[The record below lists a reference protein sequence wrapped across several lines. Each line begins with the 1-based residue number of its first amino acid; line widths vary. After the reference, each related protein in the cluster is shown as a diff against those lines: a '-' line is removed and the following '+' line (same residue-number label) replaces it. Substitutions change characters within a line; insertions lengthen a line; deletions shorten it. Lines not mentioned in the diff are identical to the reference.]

1 MAYEQEYELVLGYVK
16 ELCDDLRARYNIA
29 PAEFNHDTIKRGLR
43 NSDGTGVYAGITNIG
58 SVQGYMVQD
67 TEPVPM
73 AGRLYYRGIDIMDI
87 VRAQAESETFGYEE
101 VAYLLLFGKLPTL
114 AQLSKYN
121 SMLSAA
127 RHLPDSFT
135 EDTILKAPGINIM
148 NKLARCMLTLY
159 TYDPMPDDTSIEN
172 VVRQSIELIG
182 RVPVIIANCY
192 AAKRHYFDKESLF
205 IHVPQEDLSLAGNF
219 LHMLRRDNQ
228 FTHDEARVLDL
239 MLILHAE
246 HGGGNNSTFACRVL
260 SSTNTDTYAAL
271 AAALGSLKGPLHGG
285 ANVKVLDMF
294 RDIRSHVVDPHD
306 SDEVYAYLCKILDKN
321 ANDGS
326 GKIYGLGH
334 AVYTESDPRAV
345 ILKQYVRNMA
355 VNKGLIDDFILM
367 ETIEEQGIRAL
378 NERLKSNKVMC
389 ANVDMYSGLVYQML
403 GIPEELYTPLFA
415 AARMAGW
422 CAHRIEELV
431 SGGRIIRPAYR
442 AVNHKTPYVPLA
454 ERG

>member
-1 MAYEQEYELVLGYVK
+1 
-16 ELCDDLRARYNIA
+16 
-29 PAEFNHDTIKRGLR
+29 
-43 NSDGTGVYAGITNIG
+43 
-58 SVQGYMVQD
+58 
-67 TEPVPM
+67 
-73 AGRLYYRGIDIMDI
+73 
-87 VRAQAESETFGYEE
+87 
-101 VAYLLLFGKLPTL
+101 
-114 AQLSKYN
+114 
-121 SMLSAA
+121 
-127 RHLPDSFT
+127 
-135 EDTILKAPGINIM
+135 
-148 NKLARCMLTLY
+148 
-159 TYDPMPDDTSIEN
+159 
-172 VVRQSIELIG
+172 
-182 RVPVIIANCY
+182 
-192 AAKRHYFDKESLF
+192 
-205 IHVPQEDLSLAGNF
+205 VPQEELSLAGNF
-219 LHMLRRDNQ
+219 LHMLRRDNH
-228 FTHDEARVLDL
+228 FTRDEARILDL

-294 RDIRSHVVDPHD
+294 RDIRDHVADPRD
-306 SDEVYAYLCKILDKN
+306 RDEVYAYLGKILDKR

-334 AVYTESDPRAV
+334 AVYTESDPRAI

-355 VNKGLIDDFILM
+355 VSKGLADDFILM
-367 ETIEEQGIRAL
+367 ETIEEQGVRAL
-378 NERLKSNKVMC
+378 NERRKSNKVMC

-442 AVNHKTPYVPLA
+442 AMKHKMPYVSLA

>member
-1 MAYEQEYELVLGYVK
+1 
-16 ELCDDLRARYNIA
+16 
-29 PAEFNHDTIKRGLR
+29 
-43 NSDGTGVYAGITNIG
+43 
-58 SVQGYMVQD
+58 
-67 TEPVPM
+67 M
-73 AGRLYYRGIDIMDI
+73 AGKLYYRGIDIMEIIRSHAD
-87 VRAQAESETFGYEE
+87 TGNFGYEE
-101 VAYLLLFGKLPTL
+101 VAYLIIFGKLPTVQQL
-114 AQLSKYN
+114 AQYN

-127 RHLPDSFT
+127 RQLPDSFT
-135 EDTILKAPGINIM
+135 EDNILKAPSNNIM
-148 NKLARCMLTLY
+148 NKLAGCMLTLY
-159 TYDPMPDDTSIEN
+159 SYDPLADDTSIEN

-205 IHVPQEDLSLAGNF
+205 IHVPDENLSLAENF
-219 LHMLRRDNQ
+219 LHMFRRDNQ
-228 FTHDEARVLDL
+228 FTTEEARILDL

-246 HGGGNNSTFACRVL
+246 HGGGNNSTFTCRVL

-271 AAALGSLKGPLHGG
+271 ASAVGSLKGPLHGG
-285 ANVKVLDMF
+285 ANVKVMEMF
-294 RDIRSHVVDPHD
+294 RDIREHIRDPRD
-306 SDEVYAYLCKILDKN
+306 SDEVYTYLRKILDKE
-321 ANDGS
+321 AGDRS

-345 ILKQYVRNMA
+345 VLKQYVRNMS
-355 VNKGLIDDFILM
+355 VSKGLTNDFILM
-367 ETIEEQGIRAL
+367 ETIEEQGLRAL
-378 NERLKSNKVMC
+378 NERQTSKVMC

-431 SGGRIIRPAYR
+431 AGGRIIRPAYR
-442 AVNHKTPYVPLA
+442 AVNHKTPYVPIV

>member
-1 MAYEQEYELVLGYVK
+1 MTYEKQHEIVSEYVR
-16 ELCDDLRARYNIA
+16 ELCDDIRGQYAIA
-29 PAEFNHDTIKRGLR
+29 PAEFGHGNIKRGLR
-43 NSDGTGVYAGITNIG
+43 NSDGTGVYAGVTSIG
-58 SVQGYMVQD
+58 SVQGYVVQD
-67 TEPVPM
+67 SNPLPM
-73 AGRLYYRGIDIMDI
+73 TGRLYYRGIDIMDI
-87 VRAQAESETFGYEE
+87 ANAQAQGEALGYEE
-101 VAYLLLFGKLPTL
+101 VAYLLLFGKLPTA
-114 AQLSKYN
+114 AQLAKYN

-127 RHLPDSFT
+127 RQLPDNFT
-135 EDTILKAPGINIM
+135 EDTILKAPGSNIM
-148 NKLARCMLTLY
+148 NKLARCVLTLY
-159 TYDPMPDDTSIEN
+159 SYDPAPDDTSIEN

-182 RVPVIIANCY
+182 RTPVIIAHCY

-205 IHVPQEDLSLAGNF
+205 IHVPQEGLSLAGNF
-219 LHMLRRDNQ
+219 LHLLRRDNR
-228 FTHDEARVLDL
+228 FTHEEARVLDL

-271 AAALGSLKGPLHGG
+271 AASLGSLKGPLHGG
-285 ANVKVLDMF
+285 ANVKVMEMF
-294 RDIRSHVVDPHD
+294 RNIRDHVSDLRD
-306 SDEVYAYLCKILDKN
+306 SDEVYAYLLNILDKK

-334 AVYTESDPRAV
+334 AVYTESDPRAI
-345 ILKQYVRNMA
+345 ILKQYVRNMS
-355 VNKGLIDDFILM
+355 VHKGLTEDFILM
-367 ETIEEQGIRAL
+367 ETIEAQGIRAL
-378 NERLKSNKVMC
+378 SERASHKVMC

-442 AVNHKTPYVPLA
+442 AVNHKTPYIPLA